1 MNASLNLFVLKLSS
15 LKINL
20 LFSCLYIDL
29 LHIIFCLTQ
38 SNLQLFLKPLKIS
51 FLNYRSDINLSTYK
65 SYPNLYNR
73 VLHSSK
79 ILYFETQ
86 LLLNEKDPKVTWKI
100 RNESLN
106 RSPSKSSD
114 IKEVKVY
121 LNLLLKQTP
130 SIHSFLKLQTKYA
143 LKLRSQKLVQFR
155 LFRYLMLT
163 LTLYDVIILLLKK

>member
-1 MNASLNLFVLKLSS
+1 MTTGLPISRRRKLE
-15 LKINL
+15 
-20 LFSCLYIDL
+20 LYK
-29 LHIIFCLTQ
+29 
-38 SNLQLFLKPLKIS
+38 NYR
-51 FLNYRSDINLSTYK
+51 NYRSDINLSTFK
-65 SYPNLYNR
+65 SYLYNR
-73 VLHSSK
+73 VLRSSK

-86 LLLNEKDPKVTWKI
+86 LLLNLKDPKVTWKI
-100 RNESLN
+100 LNESLN